1 MAPLA
6 LVPHPTSPR
15 SPLAACTV
23 AVTRAGD
30 GSLRAAFRLAG
41 NLAELAIPA
50 LQPPARADRLWQHT
64 CCEVFVGVEGSPAY
78 REFNVAPSG
87 AWAAYGFT
95 GYRAGMTPLATT
107 VAPGLAREAS
117 GDALVLGL
125 ALPPDLLP
133 PPEARWRLGLAAV
146 VEDRLGRLSYWALR
160 HTDVKPDFHAP
171 AGWLDATGLAA
182 C

>member
-6 LVPHPTSPR
+6 LVPHPASPR
-15 SPLAACTV
+15 SPLAAC
-23 AVTRAGD
+23 AV
-30 GSLRAAFRLAG
+30 SLARAADGGLQAGFRLTG
-41 NLAELAIPA
+41 RLAELSIQPR
-50 LQPPARADRLWQHT
+50 QPPVRADRLWQHT

-95 GYRAGMTPLATT
+95 GYRAGMAPLPAT
-107 VAPGLAREAS
+107 VAPALARTD
-117 GDALVLGL
+117 GDDALVL
-125 ALPPDLLP
+125 ALTLPADLLP
-133 PPEARWRLGLAAV
+133 PPEARLRLGLAAV

-171 AGWLDATGLAA
+171 AGWLDATGLPP

>member
-1 MAPLA
+1 MAPLT

-15 SPLAACTV
+15 SPLAACAV
-23 AVTRAGD
+23 AITRAAD

-50 LQPPARADRLWQHT
+50 LQAPARADRLWQHT

-95 GYRAGMTPLATT
+95 GYRAGMTPLPAT
-107 VAPGLAREAS
+107 VAPALQRDDA
-117 GDALVLGL
+117 GDALVL
-125 ALPPDLLP
+125 AVTLPADLLP
-133 PPEARWRLGLAAV
+133 AAEARWRLGLAAV
-146 VEDRLGRLSYWALR
+146 VEDRFGRLSYWALR

-171 AGWLDATGLAA
+171 AGWLDAAGLPA

>member
-6 LVPHPTSPR
+6 LVPHPASPR
-15 SPLAACTV
+15 SPLAACGV
-23 AVTRAGD
+23 
-30 GSLRAAFRLAG
+30 SLARAADGRLQAGFRLTG
-41 NLAELAIPA
+41 RLAELSIPA
-50 LQPPARADRLWQHT
+50 LQPPVRADRLWQHT

-95 GYRAGMTPLATT
+95 GYRAGMAPLAAT
-107 VAPGLAREAS
+107 VAPALARTD
-117 GDALVLGL
+117 GDDALVLEL
-125 ALPPDLLP
+125 TLPTDLLP

-171 AGWLDATGLAA
+171 AGWLDAQALPA